1 MINILNDKQKIKINE
16 INIKL
21 NILNTK
27 DKQFIYLLK
36 IYEYYNLNQISNNIF
51 NYYLI
56 NNIDY
61 NYKKKNQYL
70 IYYLII
76 ETQQIWQ
83 MKTISEI

>member
-76 ETQQIWQ
+76 ETQQI
-83 MKTISEI
+83 